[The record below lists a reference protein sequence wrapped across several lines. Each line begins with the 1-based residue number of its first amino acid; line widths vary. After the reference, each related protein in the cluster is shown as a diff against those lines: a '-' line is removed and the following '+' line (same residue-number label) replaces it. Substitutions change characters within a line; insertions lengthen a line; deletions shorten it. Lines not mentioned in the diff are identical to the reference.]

1 MSDSVIT
8 PAAVY
13 AFGAAATAGHMLGM
27 PVQAVVLGAL
37 ASAVVTM
44 RSKPKSIWMVVS
56 YTIIGGL
63 LGGAL
68 APPVVSVLIGEVLL
82 NYPTLVDQS
91 LTFTHVV
98 APVFIGLLWQAFL
111 NLAMVIFPSFERR
124 ADDIVDWLL
133 NLLPLRSRK

>member
-1 MSDSVIT
+1 M
-8 PAAVY
+8 AA
-13 AFGAAATAGHMLGM
+13 GNLLGM

-68 APPVVSVLIGEVLL
+68 APPLVHVLIGDVWL
-82 NYPTLVDQS
+82 NHPSLVDQK
-91 LTFTHVV
+91 LAFAHVF
-98 APVFIGLLWQAFL
+98 APVTIGLLWQAFL
-111 NLAMVIFPSFERR
+111 NFAMVIFPSFERR

-133 NLLPLRSRK
+133 NLLPWRPRK